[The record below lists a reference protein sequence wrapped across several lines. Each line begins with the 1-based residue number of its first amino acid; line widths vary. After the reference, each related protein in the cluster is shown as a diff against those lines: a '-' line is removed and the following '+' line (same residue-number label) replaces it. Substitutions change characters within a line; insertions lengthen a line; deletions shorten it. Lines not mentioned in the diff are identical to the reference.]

1 MRTLHYNII
10 STRKSMIQLIIRNVM
25 ITLLTHICDI
35 PVFSI
40 LILIL
45 MITKLIPIYII
56 IAHCVGVSKAP
67 TVLYFSY

>member
-1 MRTLHYNII
+1 
-10 STRKSMIQLIIRNVM
+10 M

-45 MITKLIPIYII
+45 MITKNDTNIDNTEYITR
-56 IAHCVGVSKAP
+56 VM
-67 TVLYFSY
+67 